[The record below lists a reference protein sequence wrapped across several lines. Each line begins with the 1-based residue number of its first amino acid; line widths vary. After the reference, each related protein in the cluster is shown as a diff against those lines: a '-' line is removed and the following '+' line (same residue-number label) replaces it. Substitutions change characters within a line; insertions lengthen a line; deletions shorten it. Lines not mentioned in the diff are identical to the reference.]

1 MNKSFW
7 GIMVI
12 TLGVTAIF
20 FILLFQNITTTDEH
34 NSQLLKEVTEAAMW
48 DAVDY
53 GYYRHH
59 GVVKINQ
66 EKFVEN
72 FMRRFAQSA
81 STSKNY
87 TIKFYD
93 VNEFPP
99 KVSVQVISNVS
110 GNVSSTSASLD
121 VSNKIDAI
129 LETPY

>member
-1 MNKSFW
+1 
-7 GIMVI
+7 
-12 TLGVTAIF
+12 
-20 FILLFQNITTTDEH
+20 
-34 NSQLLKEVTEAAMW
+34 MW

-53 GYYRHH
+53 GYYRQH
-59 GVVKINQ
+59 GIVKINQ

-99 KVSVQVISNVS
+99 KASVQVISNVS
-110 GNVSSTSASLD
+110 GNTTNASANLD
-121 VSNKIDAI
+121 ISNKIDAI